1 MPVHVDLRGIRPG
14 GGLYENKQED
24 KRRLVFRE
32 AVRFSGGGG
41 EEENNHY
48 PRRHGHQVLN
58 ERCPEVGLAG

>member
-41 EEENNHY
+41 K
-48 PRRHGHQVLN
+48 RKTTITQGVTDIK
-58 ERCPEVGLAG
+58 C